1 MPVNWNAMEHES
13 GGPAAAHLKKYSL
26 QTVSDADDNEE
37 TPGMRNRINVW
48 MRRIYAR
55 RWLLA
60 VVFATLIV
68 LEITF
73 ALPFSAIAAGI
84 GVVTAAAAVA
94 PREGVV
100 RITHLPPAPVN
111 GLFPPA
117 QVIAAL
123 LRGFPD
129 PAIVLTMS
137 GNVLLLNEKAEE
149 IFPDIKAGRHI
160 SGVIRHPQMLDA
172 VNRAKSGEQAQTV
185 VYAERVPVE
194 RHMAATISWIGMQDR
209 NAHNDPAVLISL
221 RDLTEQE
228 RLDQMRAD
236 FVAYASHELKTPL
249 ASVIGFIETLQ
260 GRAKDDPEARERF
273 LDIMLRQAERMSRL
287 IENLLSLSRVEMR
300 AHLKPDTVLDL
311 GEVIHHAVQTLE
323 PLASASGISLQL
335 LDFEGDAFV
344 LGDRDEMTQ
353 VFQNLIHNALKYGHR
368 DGAVRVRLARLS
380 GDNRSPARISVTV
393 EDDGL
398 GIAAQH
404 LPRLTERFY
413 RVSQGAAAER
423 NGTGLGLAIAS
434 QVIARHRGE
443 MKISS
448 KIGDGSAFTVILA
461 EHRAQEI
468 NNTGMT
474 YASNLL

>member
-13 GGPAAAHLKKYSL
+13 GGPASAHLKKHSL
-26 QTVSDADDNEE
+26 HMISDADASDEAQ
-37 TPGMRNRINVW
+37 GSLNRLTVW
-48 MRRIYAR
+48 LRRIYAR
-55 RWLLA
+55 RWVLA

-68 LEITF
+68 MEITF
-73 ALPFSAIAAGI
+73 ALPFSAIVTGI
-84 GVVTAAAAVA
+84 AVVTAAAAIV

-100 RITHLPPAPVN
+100 RITHLPPEPIN

-117 QVIAAL
+117 QIIAAL

-129 PAIVLTMS
+129 PAIVLTVS

-149 IFPDIKAGRHI
+149 IFLDIKPGRHV
-160 SGVIRHPQMLDA
+160 SGVIRNPQMLDA
-172 VNRAKSGEQAQTV
+172 VNRAKAGEQAQTV
-185 VYAERVPVE
+185 VYTERVPVE
-194 RHMAATISWIGMQDR
+194 RHMAATISWVGIEDR
-209 NAHNDPAVLISL
+209 EAQNDPAVLISL

-300 AHLKPDTVLDL
+300 AHLKPDTALDL

-323 PLASASGISLQL
+323 PLASASGISLQV
-335 LDFEGDAFV
+335 LDFQGDVFV

-353 VFQNLIHNALKYGHR
+353 VFQNLIHNALKYGRHG
-368 DGAVRVRLARLS
+368 GAVRVRLARLS
-380 GDNRSPARISVTV
+380 GDNRSSARIAITV
-393 EDDGL
+393 EDDGV

-461 EHRAQEI
+461 EHRAQDSG
-468 NNTGMT
+468 NTRKI
-474 YASNLL
+474 YVSNLR